1 MTDDLDAIADYLVTK
16 IDSMNTDIIG
26 YHNLVRELQS
36 QTFAALVILG
46 EYRRGDPTAL
56 QRLLEKDQQL
66 RELVDDDDKLS
77 IKEIQAIE
85 NRLLFKMQKAR
96 EFKEQLAPDLELY
109 RLQQGELSDLY
120 NNGRKQLTKARITVV
135 VWSRSHRNLAQG
147 IVDPAKVN
155 IFDLTK
161 KAIDTA
167 L

>member
-1 MTDDLDAIADYLVTK
+1 MKEL
-16 IDSMNTDIIG
+16 IDSDN
-26 YHNLVRELQS
+26 
-36 QTFAALVILG
+36 
-46 EYRRGDPTAL
+46 
-56 QRLLEKDQQL
+56 
-66 RELVDDDDKLS
+66 KLT

-85 NRLLFKMQKAR
+85 ERLLFKAQKAR

-109 RLQQGELSDLY
+109 RLQQGELSDIY
-120 NNGRKQLTKARITVV
+120 NNARQQLAKARITVV

-147 IVDPAKVN
+147 IVDPAKLN